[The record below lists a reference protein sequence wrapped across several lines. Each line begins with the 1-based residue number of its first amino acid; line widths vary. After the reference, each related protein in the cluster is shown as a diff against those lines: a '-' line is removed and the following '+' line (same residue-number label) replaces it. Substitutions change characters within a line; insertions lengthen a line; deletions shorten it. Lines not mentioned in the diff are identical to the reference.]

1 MASSAQTF
9 DVYDN
14 KGNKVA
20 SAQASPVVLSDL
32 TAGTKYSGYQAA
44 YAGSSAKA
52 TIPDFTTAAS

>member
-1 MASSAQTF
+1 MANTVQKF

-20 SAQASPVVLSDL
+20 DAQVSPVVLSDL

-44 YAGSSAKA
+44 YAGSNAKV
-52 TIPDFTTAAS
+52 TIPDFTTATA